1 MKLLSDRIRFLRK
14 KYGLSQ
20 QQLAQAIGVSQ
31 SAIAHYE
38 SNTRLNP
45 KKILEIAEVFNVNPH
60 WLAQGKGA
68 PGNVLYTNATSALQ
82 LQTHDSAIGC
92 VTKDTYQNNSA
103 SWPFKRLSS
112 DRYWKLS
119 EEERLV
125 IEETALSLTSSFE
138 QRRS

>member
-68 PGNVLYTNATSALQ
+68 PGNALYTNATNALQ